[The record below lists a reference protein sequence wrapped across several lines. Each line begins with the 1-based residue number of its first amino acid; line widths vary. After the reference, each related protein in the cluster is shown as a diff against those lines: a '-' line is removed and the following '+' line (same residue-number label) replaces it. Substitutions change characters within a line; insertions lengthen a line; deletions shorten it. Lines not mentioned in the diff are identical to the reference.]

1 MKAIILAAG
10 MGRRL
15 KPLTDDLPKAFIT
28 INGKPLIYRS
38 LDCLRAV
45 GIKTVIIV
53 VGFMESFFKKKIGET
68 YHDMNI
74 LYTSNKKY
82 STTGSMYS
90 LSQTESLIDDD
101 ILLLESD
108 LLYEQRAVEE
118 LVNHDY
124 PNIILTSE
132 IRRTGDEVYIY
143 YDKNGYLTKLGKN
156 IDDSN
161 ALGELVGINKISFS
175 FLEKLFDI
183 SKEDYNKGE
192 MKYHYEETIYKL
204 CREVPVKC
212 HMIKDL
218 VWTEI
223 DTYEDLQRAK
233 KYIYSKIIDGREG

>member
-15 KPLTDDLPKAFIT
+15 KPLTDNLPKAFIS

-38 LDCLRAV
+38 LDCLRSV

-53 VGFMESFFKKKIGET
+53 VGFMESFFKKEIGET
-68 YHDMNI
+68 YRDMNI
-74 LYTSNKKY
+74 LYTSNGKY

-90 LSQTESLIDDD
+90 LSQTENLIDDD

-108 LLYEQRAVEE
+108 LLYERRAVEE

-124 PNIILTSE
+124 PNIILTSD
-132 IRRTGDEVYIY
+132 IGRTGDEVYIY

-156 IDDSN
+156 IDDST
-161 ALGELVGINKISFS
+161 ALGELVGINKISLP
-175 FLEKLFDI
+175 FLEKLYMI
-183 SKEDYNKGE
+183 SKEDYNNDEKE
-192 MKYHYEETIYKL
+192 YHYEETIYKL
-204 CREVPVKC
+204 SREVPVKC

-218 VWTEI
+218 IWTEI
-223 DTYEDLQRAK
+223 DTYEDLHRAK
-233 KYIYSKIIDGREG
+233 KYIYPKIIEERDG